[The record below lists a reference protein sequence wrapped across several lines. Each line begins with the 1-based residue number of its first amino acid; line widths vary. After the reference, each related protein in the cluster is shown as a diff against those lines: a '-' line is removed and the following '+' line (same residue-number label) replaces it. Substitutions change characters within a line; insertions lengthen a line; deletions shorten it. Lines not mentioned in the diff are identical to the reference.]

1 MKKAIFGVAGPAA
14 LALLCTLSAPA
25 ALSQA
30 AAGAGS
36 SGADA
41 MRIMGVLLLA
51 ILWWVGGVFPD
62 WIIALSMLLLWTTVG
77 KLPFSAVFAGY
88 ADASMW
94 LVVGAFCLAGA
105 VTKAGLFQR
114 ISWFLLRL
122 FPPTFPGQTLALL
135 AVGTLCAPLM
145 PSVSVKAILGANIA
159 FHIANAMGYP
169 PGDRRRCGLFL
180 SAYTGFVASSPA
192 FMSGSVF
199 TYTLL
204 GVLRSGG
211 QNNVSWISWCVIM
224 LPWLAVTLAGMYG
237 TLLLTPG
244 AREPT
249 HLSSAYIQ
257 NEYRKLGPMGKTER
271 KAAVLLTLAA
281 VLWGLETALGIP
293 AAVTALAVGIL
304 CFLWGILDLEE
315 ISTAIPWNLILFLG
329 AVLNLGQVLSAA
341 GLDSWLQFLLTP
353 LVSRIAS
360 PCQIA
365 AMVFIF
371 VLALR
376 VILVS
381 QAATVILAMAI
392 LSSAAASIC
401 FPPLLLGMTILAAEQ
416 CWLLPYQNTVFSS
429 ALACMK
435 GTVLHRDTVR
445 YSLILE
451 CVSLA
456 AILISIPCWKA
467 LGVLE

>member
-105 VTKAGLFQR
+105 VTKAGLLQS
-114 ISWFLLRL
+114 ISW
-122 FPPTFPGQTLALL
+122 
-135 AVGTLCAPLM
+135 

-159 FHIANAMGYP
+159 FHIANAMGYS

-211 QNNVSWISWCVIM
+211 QNNVS
-224 LPWLAVTLAGMYG
+224 
-237 TLLLTPG
+237 
-244 AREPT
+244 
-249 HLSSAYIQ
+249 
-257 NEYRKLGPMGKTER
+257 
-271 KAAVLLTLAA
+271 
-281 VLWGLETALGIP
+281 
-293 AAVTALAVGIL
+293 
-304 CFLWGILDLEE
+304 
-315 ISTAIPWNLILFLG
+315 
-329 AVLNLGQVLSAA
+329 
-341 GLDSWLQFLLTP
+341 
-353 LVSRIAS
+353 
-360 PCQIA
+360 
-365 AMVFIF
+365 
-371 VLALR
+371 
-376 VILVS
+376 
-381 QAATVILAMAI
+381 
-392 LSSAAASIC
+392 
-401 FPPLLLGMTILAAEQ
+401 
-416 CWLLPYQNTVFSS
+416 
-429 ALACMK
+429 
-435 GTVLHRDTVR
+435 
-445 YSLILE
+445 
-451 CVSLA
+451 
-456 AILISIPCWKA
+456 
-467 LGVLE
+467 